1 MNLRN
6 LNRKE
11 KAAILKTLITIAGA
25 DSRLSYSE
33 NTFLSMFLMEI
44 NEDKTFF
51 NYLDNISSSETIE
64 IIKNL
69 GYNDK
74 QDMVYLWLQMASK
87 AIGNYEGSFCINDF
101 PEVKNI
107 ITSLAN
113 HCNIELDL
121 SKRYTITDYICTR
134 LETYS
139 EHKANNSSFN
149 NSQIEKSTT
158 HKSTQTPNNMNYS
171 WEEYKKIKEAE
182 ERDKRIAE
190 KQRELEEKRKAE
202 EYRIA
207 KERNEKIIQAQIEAG
222 KIKEKI
228 EKECSKACCTPYL
241 TIMIILLLLSFVA
254 PVILIPALIW
264 TLAGGIWM
272 IIKCYNDIDKK
283 KQEWRDNHPNNPIGS
298 YL

>member
-25 DSRLSYSE
+25 DNRLSYSE

-44 NEDKTFF
+44 NEDKSFF

-74 QDMVYLWLQMASK
+74 QDIVYLWLQMASK

-101 PEVKNI
+101 PEVKGI
-107 ITSLAN
+107 ITSMAN
-113 HCNIELDL
+113 QCNIELDFN
-121 SKRYTITDYICTR
+121 KRYTITDYICTG
-134 LETYS
+134 LQTYS
-139 EHKANNSSFN
+139 EQKSNTKSSN
-149 NSQIEKSTT
+149 DSQPKTT
-158 HKSTQTPNNMNYS
+158 IHQSKQTPNRMNCS

-190 KQRELEEKRKAE
+190 KQKELEEKRKAE

-207 KERNEKIIQAQIEAG
+207 KERNEKIIQAQIKAE
-222 KIKEKI
+222 KIKNKI
-228 EKECSKACCTPYL
+228 DKECSKSSLFPYV
-241 TIMIILLLLSFVA
+241 IIT
-254 PVILIPALIW
+254 VILILLGFIEFIILVFAFIW
-264 TLAGGIWM
+264 AILGGIGM
-272 IIKCYNDIDKK
+272 LFKYYDDVDKK
-283 KQEWRDNHPNNPIGS
+283 KKKWRESHPDDPAGG